1 MYFAKLEK
9 GNRNLDI
16 LEMSKKHHI
25 LGLFKTGLF
34 YKVFKKLQK
43 NLLKNRRTTTRDNVW
58 INTIK

>member
-9 GNRNLDI
+9 GNRFLDI
-16 LEMSKKHHI
+16 LKMSKKHHR

-43 NLLKNRRTTTRDNVW
+43 NLLKKRRTTTRANV
-58 INTIK
+58 